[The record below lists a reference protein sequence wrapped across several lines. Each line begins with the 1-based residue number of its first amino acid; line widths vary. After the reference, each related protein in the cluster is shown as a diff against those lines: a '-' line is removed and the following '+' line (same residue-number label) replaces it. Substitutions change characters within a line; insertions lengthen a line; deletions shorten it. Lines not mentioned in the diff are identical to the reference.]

1 MGRRYRYAVLGAG
14 RQGTAAAYDLSVH
27 GDADEVVL
35 LDADRERAERAA
47 RRVNGLGGRPVA
59 RAEQLDVRDAERL
72 EGALR
77 GFDAALS
84 AVPYRF
90 NVAIAEAAIRAG
102 VPLCDLGG
110 ATDVVLEQLKLDE
123 SAKGAGVAIVPDCGL
138 APGTANVLAV
148 YAMRR
153 LEREGLRPEGVKI
166 YCGGLPRRPRGPL
179 DYQLVFSVE
188 GLLNEYLSPAHVLR
202 DGRVQTVEALTE
214 VEELELPGVGRCE
227 AFITSGGTS
236 TAPWEHQ
243 TKLKSYEYKTVRYP
257 GHCEKIKLLR
267 DLGLLEGKAR
277 AVVAQALERKLD
289 FGEPDLVVL
298 QVVCSGSDGEREGSV
313 QLDLFDVQDEATG
326 FTAME
331 RTTGFSA
338 AIVMHLL
345 ANGEIAP
352 GVRTPDRAVDPEV
365 YVNELL
371 KRGFRLAE
379 TVRRPLALRREP
391 ESQSEPKSKP

>member
-1 MGRRYRYAVLGAG
+1 MRYRYAVLGAG
-14 RQGTAAAYDLSVH
+14 RQGQAAAFDLAVR
-27 GDADEVVL
+27 GEAEAVVLFDADEG
-35 LDADRERAERAA
+35 RARRAA
-47 RRVNGLGGRPVA
+47 ERVNGLAGRTVA
-59 RAEQLDVRDAERL
+59 SAAGLDVRNREQLPSQL
-72 EGALR
+72 E

-84 AVPYRF
+84 AVPYHF
-90 NVAIAEAAIRAG
+90 NAFITEAAVRAG
-102 VPLCDLGG
+102 TPLCDLGG
-110 ATDVVLEQLKLDE
+110 NTDVVFRQKEFDTE
-123 SAKGAGVAIVPDCGL
+123 ARARGIAVVPDCGL

-148 YAMRR
+148 YTTRR
-153 LEREGLRPEGVKI
+153 LEQEGLRPEGVKI
-166 YCGGLPRRPRGPL
+166 YCGGLPQRPRGPL

-188 GLLNEYLSPAHVLR
+188 GLLNEYLSPAYVLR

-236 TAPWEHQ
+236 TAPWEYQ
-243 TKLKSYEYKTVRYP
+243 SKLKNYEYKTVRYP

-267 DLGLLEGKAR
+267 DLGLLEGEAR
-277 AVVAQALERKLD
+277 AVVAQALERTLD

-298 QVVCSGSDGEREGSV
+298 RVVCSGSDGEREGSV

-371 KRGFRLAE
+371 KRGFRLTE